1 METVTQ
7 TKGQTKQRS
16 ARGAREAA
24 EHPVAGTLNHTVN
37 TMKTTQTTKA
47 TSTKTSTPAQ
57 AEIRERSRRR
67 LSFREQRELEDLP
80 AAIETLEQEKA
91 ALTAAMCTPDYH
103 RTLPERMRVDAER
116 LATIDADI
124 DAAMT
129 RWEELEGRRA

>member
-1 METVTQ
+1 M
-7 TKGQTKQRS
+7 GGYSDWLAQRAAPTAAS
-16 ARGAREAA
+16 A
-24 EHPVAGTLNHTVN
+24 
-37 TMKTTQTTKA
+37 
-47 TSTKTSTPAQ
+47 SSTPAQ

-103 RTLPERMRVDAER
+103 RTPPERMRVDAER